1 MITAIM
7 PNRARIHRAGAFAVA
22 DTDPNVLPEMP
33 DNYPDSQQ
41 ESEDDLSK
49 VSFKDAVVTNTDWT
63 IESINLQMDKGTID
77 LQPSFQRRGAWDQTR
92 KSRLIESIIVG
103 MPVPNIAL
111 AERKDHRGRFIVI
124 DGKQR
129 LLAIQEFIRGDYK
142 LRGLDLREDL
152 NSKTFETLET
162 SDRESFENSTLR
174 ATLIKNWRDEN
185 FLWAAFY
192 RLNVGSLPLS
202 PQELRK
208 ALIGGTLIDAI
219 EDYLQNSSA
228 FQKIFGVGLDK
239 RMRDSELV
247 LRFLAFDRDITAYRG
262 DFKEFL
268 DQTTRY
274 YEQNWGARAG
284 EAYAA
289 FARLDLALT
298 TSTTIFGEYAFR
310 KWLGTRYERVTNRAV
325 FDCMVRFFAE
335 SEVSD
340 LAVKN
345 YTAVLASF
353 QRLCEEPMFRT
364 YIEGTTKTLEATHGR
379 LSMWGR
385 ELAREIGKG
394 LDLATLRIS

>member
-1 MITAIM
+1 M
-7 PNRARIHRAGAFAVA
+7 A
-22 DTDPNVLPEMP
+22 DADPEVSPEEP
-33 DNYPDSQQ
+33 DNFPDSQQ

-63 IESINLQMDKGTID
+63 IESINLQMNKGTID
-77 LQPSFQRRGAWDQTR
+77 LQPSFQRRGAWDETR

-111 AERKDHRGRFIVI
+111 AERKEHRGRFIVI

-129 LLAIQEFIRGDYK
+129 LLSIQEFMKDGYK

-152 NSKTFETLET
+152 NGKTFTSLET

-174 ATLIKNWRDEN
+174 ATLIKNWKDEN

-208 ALIGGTLIDAI
+208 ALIGGKLIDAI
-219 EDYLQNSSA
+219 EDYLQNSKA
-228 FQKIFGVGLDK
+228 FQNVFGVGLDK

-262 DFKEFL
+262 DFKDFL
-268 DQTTRY
+268 DETTRY
-274 YEQNWGARAG
+274 YELDWDSRAG
-284 EAYAA
+284 EVHAG

-298 TSTTIFGEYAFR
+298 TSTAIFGEYAFR
-310 KWLGTRYERVTNRAV
+310 KWLGSRYERVTNRAV
-325 FDCMVRFFAE
+325 FDCVVRFFAE
-335 SEVSD
+335 TEVAD

-345 YTAVLASF
+345 DAAVMARF
-353 QRLCEEPMFRT
+353 RGLCGEPKFRT
-364 YIEGTTKTLEATHGR
+364 YIEGTTKTLEATYGR
-379 LSMWGR
+379 LSMWGDA
-385 ELAREIGKG
+385 LAKDIGKG
-394 LDLATLRIS
+394 LDLVTLRIS